1 MKKEN
6 LLLKIADIEE
16 KIKALPRGSITY
28 KTIRGKK
35 QPYFSFH
42 RHFTPFHA
50 GKQMVSLLPS
60 ICKLIFKYASAYLL
74 RGARHALHDIIHLRT

>member
-1 MKKEN
+1 MKMKKED

-35 QPYFSFH
+35 QPYLQWREYGKVKSKYIKLNE
-42 RHFTPFHA
+42 REQIFTQIA
-50 GKQMVSLLPS
+50 
-60 ICKLIFKYASAYLL
+60 L
-74 RGARHALHDIIHLRT
+74 RK